1 MGIHKNVK
9 PRAVFLDRDG
19 VINRAIVR
27 DGKPYPPADA
37 EHTNI
42 LPGVPEALARLKA
55 AGYVLVVVS
64 NQPDVARG
72 KAERSVVE
80 EINAKLA
87 RALPI
92 DEFQMCFHD
101 GPDGCACRKPRPGM
115 LIDAAAKFDIDLPNS
130 FMVGDRWRDVEA
142 GRNAGCKTIFIDYR
156 YNERQPEQCDY
167 RVATLTDAAE
177 IILKPATAP

>member
-37 EHTNI
+37 EHTSI
-42 LPGVPEALARLKA
+42 LPGVPEALAKLKI

-92 DEFQMCFHD
+92 DEFQTCFHD

-130 FMVGDRWRDVEA
+130 FMVGDRWRDTEA
-142 GRNAGCKTIFIDYR
+142 GKAAGCLTIFVDYG
-156 YNERQPEQCDY
+156 YEQDGPN
-167 RVATLTDAAE
+167 RPDMIAQSLPHAVTL
-177 IILKPATAP
+177 ILAKP